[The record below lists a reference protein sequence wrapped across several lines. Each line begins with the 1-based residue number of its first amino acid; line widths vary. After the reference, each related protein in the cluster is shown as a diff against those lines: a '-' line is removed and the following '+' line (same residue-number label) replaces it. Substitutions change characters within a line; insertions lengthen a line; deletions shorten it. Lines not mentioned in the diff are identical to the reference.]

1 MAIYLVI
8 GAIIVA
14 AAGAV
19 LQALAASNSTA
30 ERRGRRT
37 ATLAIFAGLLT
48 AVWVILLWFAQQRYT
63 QEWNSRPV
71 VEFYIDKEKRLNLE
85 NRGLVDIEDVAVFV
99 SQYTLSED
107 YPRRTSKATILSH
120 GTLSRAFERIP
131 HVARNTTAQIDLK
144 KMPTLLKFY
153 PELPK
158 PEETWLRDV
167 YCLRVLFRNAISKER
182 HVRYVLTSPSL
193 ILPDPFGDYRDAA
206 SGGGYEAS
214 VAILRLR
221 DLIRSHES
229 AFYDDRP
236 NAFYRN

>member
-1 MAIYLVI
+1 MATYLVI
-8 GAIIVA
+8 AAVIVA

-19 LQALAASNSTA
+19 LQALAASSSTA
-30 ERRGRRT
+30 ETPGRRR

-71 VEFYIDKEKRLNLE
+71 VEFYIDKQKRLNLE

-99 SQYTLSED
+99 SQYTLSDD
-107 YPRRTSKATILSH
+107 YPKRVSKVTILSH
-120 GTLSRAFERIP
+120 STLSRAFDRVP
-131 HVARNTTAQIDLK
+131 RVAKNTKAQVDPK

-153 PELPK
+153 SELPK
-158 PEETWLRDV
+158 PDETWIRDV
-167 YCLRVLFRNAISKER
+167 YCFRVLFRNAISKER
-182 HVRYVLTSPSL
+182 YVRYVLTSPSS
-193 ILPDPFGDYRDAA
+193 ILPDPFGDSRDTA

-221 DLIRSHES
+221 DLMRSHQS

-236 NAFYRN
+236 DAFYRN

>member
-85 NRGLVDIEDVAVFV
+85 NRGLVEAMIAEPRHSESRVRAHSERCQEYDGPDRFEEDA
-99 SQYTLSED
+99 D
-107 YPRRTSKATILSH
+107 P
-120 GTLSRAFERIP
+120 
-131 HVARNTTAQIDLK
+131 
-144 KMPTLLKFY
+144 
-153 PELPK
+153 PEVLP
-158 PEETWLRDV
+158 
-167 YCLRVLFRNAISKER
+167 
-182 HVRYVLTSPSL
+182 
-193 ILPDPFGDYRDAA
+193 
-206 SGGGYEAS
+206 
-214 VAILRLR
+214 
-221 DLIRSHES
+221 
-229 AFYDDRP
+229 
-236 NAFYRN
+236 